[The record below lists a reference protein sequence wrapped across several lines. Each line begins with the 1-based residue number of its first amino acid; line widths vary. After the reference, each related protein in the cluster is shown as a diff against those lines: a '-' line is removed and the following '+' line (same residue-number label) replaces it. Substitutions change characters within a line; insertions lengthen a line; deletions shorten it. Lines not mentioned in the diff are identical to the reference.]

1 MEKFLSFNEVMSGST
16 SRIDAMEVFPTI
28 KENTLAMA
36 EQIVGGNE
44 YATSI
49 VLEGNPSEASCSSK

>member
-1 MEKFLSFNEVMSGST
+1 
-16 SRIDAMEVFPTI
+16 
-28 KENTLAMA
+28 MA

-49 VLEGNPSEASCSSK
+49 VLEGNPSEASCSSKWVLQPSDQIMWWMHEVI

>member
-36 EQIVGGNE
+36 EQIVRGIE
-44 YATSI
+44 YAISI